1 MKTDGY
7 YTTDRHMDRDKKLFR
22 IILAPEINYV
32 VLAVKKKGSGEYKE
46 IYMSVIWTPNP
57 MPSSLSAKG
66 QSFAKPMAQN
76 HTEPHRALREY
87 YRKFDGNPSQKPGKT
102 CHLLFGGKR
111 GA

>member
-66 QSFAKPMAQN
+66 QPFESQGPITTQN
-76 HTEPHRALREY
+76 HTEPLR
-87 YRKFDGNPSQKPGKT
+87 KTTGNVMEIYSKNRV
-102 CHLLFGGKR
+102 KR
-111 GA
+111 VIC